1 MCRAKLY
8 ILARFFNQT
17 NLTVADSIF
26 GAPKISFQDVKDI
39 DASAPQLII
48 WAIPVMI
55 FFTVVEYF
63 VAKYQHRDDIYN
75 DTELRGSVLVG
86 LGNLLSNYLTKLVL
100 FVVVV
105 FFYNLVPWRMEFRWW
120 LFIPCYVL
128 LDLCSYWAHRISH
141 EQRFWWT
148 THVPHHSGNNYNL
161 AVSFRLSWIQE
172 FKILFFIPVTIA
184 GFHPWIF
191 FVVNQVAVLFQ
202 FWVHTEY
209 IKKLPRWI
217 EYIFATPS
225 NHRVHHGTQDK
236 YIDKNYGATFII
248 WDRMFG
254 TYQPE
259 EERPKYGLTT
269 PVHTG
274 NPFKLVFQEAI
285 DLVNDVRKAKTWKE
299 RFWYTFGSP
308 IAIAKYKRE
317 NTTVPDKQKAT
328 NFEFQKSS

>member
-1 MCRAKLY
+1 MA
-8 ILARFFNQT
+8 N
-17 NLTVADSIF
+17 SIF

-39 DASAPQLII
+39 DANAPQLII

-55 FFTVVEYF
+55 FFTVIEYF

-75 DTELRGSVLVG
+75 NLELQGSVLVG
-86 LGNLLSNYLTKLVL
+86 LGNLLSNYFTKLVL

-105 FFYNLVPWRMEFRWW
+105 FFYNIVPWRMEFRWW

-128 LDLCSYWAHRISH
+128 LDFCSYWAHRISH

-191 FVVNQVAVLFQ
+191 FVVNQTAVLFQ

-209 IKKLPRWI
+209 IRKCPRWI

-225 NHRVHHGTQDK
+225 NHRVHHGTQEK
-236 YIDKNYGATFII
+236 YIDKNYGATFIL

-259 EERPKYGLTT
+259 EERPIYGLTT
-269 PVHTG
+269 PVHSG

-285 DLVNDVRKAKTWKE
+285 DLVNDVRKAKTW
-299 RFWYTFGSP
+299 RDRVWFAFGSP
-308 IAIAKYKRE
+308 IKIAKHKRE
-317 NTTVPDKQKAT
+317 SANREAKQKVT
-328 NFEFQKSS
+328 KFEMQGSN